1 VTIGLRSAHALDDF
15 VASLTNS
22 PTETKFWGS
31 IQRTL
36 EKASAHTAA
45 CSSRAPDCTSLTG
58 LSGELNRIALSAYLQ
73 GFLSLATEQ
82 CERQLGVLAASPC
95 GCARVSELQP
105 WVNLARLARA
115 RQDRAALAEAAA
127 GLAGALEI
135 AAAVD
140 PGTLPHDL
148 AEGLGNGS
156 MLGAAQHV
164 ETIETAKLEWLA
176 CEYAACERLVAPLA
190 PHSGV
195 AMELNVRCMLEGR
208 RWGEAVG
215 LAATWAFR
223 FPWLR
228 PYAAMALLGGG
239 ADDAAARVVASL
251 GQESPLPLLRL
262 CIELSFAGWDD
273 EARAAGER
281 MLAGSLAEGNEVASL
296 LAAAFLSRHGDP
308 PDNRREAVERLLSG
322 SWHHPAVSMYEAV
335 IGFERGDAVLR
346 EARATTIAAGEQT
359 LEAMLEHGRHAP

>member
-1 VTIGLRSAHALDDF
+1 MGLASLEAGRRRRRLCLLRGEGQCLRPAGRRKAREVHRRAQRPSQRCRPTQPGRHDHAVRAPPRAVASWDRDGRSRGPGLPAGWHGGLRPAPAPSHEVTIGLRSAHALDDF

-127 GLAGALEI
+127 GLAGALES

-195 AMELNVRCMLEGR
+195 AMELNVRC
-208 RWGEAVG
+208 
-215 LAATWAFR
+215 
-223 FPWLR
+223 
-228 PYAAMALLGGG
+228 
-239 ADDAAARVVASL
+239 
-251 GQESPLPLLRL
+251 
-262 CIELSFAGWDD
+262 
-273 EARAAGER
+273 
-281 MLAGSLAEGNEVASL
+281 
-296 LAAAFLSRHGDP
+296 
-308 PDNRREAVERLLSG
+308 
-322 SWHHPAVSMYEAV
+322 
-335 IGFERGDAVLR
+335 
-346 EARATTIAAGEQT
+346 
-359 LEAMLEHGRHAP
+359 